1 MMPASR
7 SLRPALCLVLSVV
20 VPTASFAMDIKR
32 VPTCS
37 GVVLRLRGDIREGDY
52 ARLKWHFKGREAV
65 IGLELSSDGGILEEG
80 LRIADF
86 ARRKKLI
93 VYVADECDSVCADV
107 FLAAAKRY
115 VGAYS
120 KIGVHA
126 VSNNREIEDA
136 SSRALT
142 IELARRWAKQG
153 VPHSTIGKMV
163 TTGPRMISYLDQ
175 HDLSALGAAAGNPF
189 VENAGAPRDAAQ
201 PRQPACAPQL
211 QAERGPGR

>member
-1 MMPASR
+1 MN
-7 SLRPALCLVLSVV
+7 
-20 VPTASFAMDIKR
+20 IQR
-32 VPTCS
+32 VRTCS
-37 GVVLRLRGDIREGDY
+37 GVVLRLRGDIKEGDY
-52 ARLKWHFKGREAV
+52 AQLRSHFKGRQTV

-93 VYVADECDSVCADV
+93 VYVAGECDSVCADV

-115 VGAYS
+115 VGADS

-126 VSNNREIEDA
+126 VSNDHEVEDA
-136 SSRALT
+136 GSRALT

-163 TTGPRMISYLDQ
+163 TTSPRMISYLDQ
-175 HDLSALGAAAGNPF
+175 HDLSALGASAGNPF
-189 VENAGAPRDAAQ
+189 VENAGEPRAAAQ
-201 PRQPACAPQL
+201 RQQPPCAAQL
-211 QAERGPGR
+211 QAQRGFSR